1 MEVIFIKDLKNQG
14 KKGQI
19 KNVKDGYAQ
28 NFLIKNGYAVAK
40 TKENLSKLEHAN
52 AKKAEEDKNNKKIAV
67 ENNIKNKLQE
77 QGYKAT
83 SCKVKA
89 KIAEEQKEQ
98 LEKLVLEF
106 KVKTG
111 EADKV
116 FGSISPKQIK
126 DELQVQGFKIEKNQI
141 DNSKQISSLGF
152 HNVEIALYPGVTA
165 TIKVHLVK

>member
-52 AKKAEEDKNNKKIAV
+52 AKKAEEDKNNKKIA
-67 ENNIKNKLQE
+67 
-77 QGYKAT
+77 
-83 SCKVKA
+83 
-89 KIAEEQKEQ
+89 EEQKEQ

-141 DNSKQISSLGF
+141 DSSKQISSLGF

>member
-52 AKKAEEDKNNKKIAV
+52 AKKAEEDKNNKKIA
-67 ENNIKNKLQE
+67 
-77 QGYKAT
+77 
-83 SCKVKA
+83 
-89 KIAEEQKEQ
+89 EEQKEQ

-106 KVKTG
+106 KV

>member
-28 NFLIKNGYAVAK
+28 NFLIKNGYAVVK
-40 TKENLSKLEHAN
+40 TKENLAKLEHAN
-52 AKKAEEDKNNKKIAV
+52 AKKAEENKNNKK
-67 ENNIKNKLQE
+67 L
-77 QGYKAT
+77 
-83 SCKVKA
+83 
-89 KIAEEQKEQ
+89 AEEQKEQ

-126 DELQVQGFKIEKNQI
+126 DELQEKGFKIEKNQI

-152 HNVEIALYPGVTA
+152 HNVEIALYQGVTA